1 MRADARVSVCMCLA
15 QVEND
20 FKGRYHIKKKRRNV
34 DADHARVLSKLV
46 FEEAKLVFWHKW
58 KTISKDGGL
67 VHLLERLR
75 NRVPINNTHSL
86 SSLSLVHLRNRVP
99 INNTHTH
106 TLSLSLT
113 HTLSH
118 TSAFTRQHQVL
129 QVLTSTF
136 ATQSAST
143 FFTQHQKCE
152 HICYTTSKCDREQF
166 LPLYCIQVTFSKGQ

>member
-106 TLSLSLT
+106 SLSLT
-113 HTLSH
+113 HTHSLTHQCIYSTTPSV
-118 TSAFTRQHQVL
+118 TSVN
-129 QVLTSTF
+129 
-136 ATQSAST
+136 
-143 FFTQHQKCE
+143 
-152 HICYTTSKCDREQF
+152 
-166 LPLYCIQVTFSKGQ
+166 